1 MRHTRRTA
9 SLLPLPIIRLIS
21 MMIMRLQARSPLL
34 GKSTRGVTRVPPL
47 ILSADVHDQ
56 GFRSLR
62 LDLES
67 GDQGIFRIHD
77 GVAGSPL

>member
-1 MRHTRRTA
+1 MMTA
-9 SLLPLPIIRLIS
+9 RV
-21 MMIMRLQARSPLL
+21 QARSPLL
-34 GKSTRGVTRVPPL
+34 GKSTRGVARVTPL

-56 GFRSLR
+56 GFRPLR
-62 LDLES
+62 LDFES